1 MQRAKIFLLLSGILI
16 LILLSACQSEAE
28 IEITGVA
35 PTSAPIMGGRPELP
49 AIDDTRTP
57 RPTVTE
63 TTVATGAIEAT
74 PESNSETE
82 PTGDAETSGSSAQD
96 SVSIEGSW
104 LWGSITDPVS
114 GQKDIRN
121 PNNYQVFIHEDK
133 LSLITN
139 CNFTFGTITY
149 DDSAVSIEIDKSP
162 LNECP
167 LEEQQFIDSLNSVE
181 SYRVENGRLLLN
193 LGNSNTT
200 LEFGRIDTSIPQTW
214 DDLLFNLQNPFH
226 ENYCDAPA
234 AILLVNGLEEPYLK
248 AYGFSSVEG
257 NQSVGVNTPMQIGN
271 NTQSFTNVILLQLQ
285 EEGRLSLDDPLSV
298 WLPDIAAQIPNG
310 DQITLRH
317 LAQNRSGIPD
327 YADALIQPAIDT
339 INREVIQQSFS
350 PQDLVAIALENI
362 DEETSFIP
370 GEVWQNSS
378 TNALL
383 LGIIAEQIT
392 EQPLASLYEQR
403 IFRPLG
409 MTNSALVPG
418 IPEED
423 TISEGYQTVNNN
435 LTNFTDWNTS
445 QGWAD
450 SGIISTAEDM
460 DKYVR
465 GLFTSKLFQ
474 SVFTLSEMVNFSD
487 TGDDAQYQKYGL
499 GIGQFANTPY
509 RAWGHEG
516 QTPGF
521 TSTWVYLPDSDV
533 TVVLLTN
540 SGSCTSIMN
549 LPASLPQELFG
560 LSPLSDENPTTGT
573 PVNNVNSCALV
584 DLPFPHPEPDYDTKR
599 IRDLS
604 PFTDSLAGYDPLVA
618 GALDEKLLGKNILD
632 LQTLLNQGDLTSEEL
647 VTYYLYRIQTYDI
660 DRLNSVI
667 ELNPE
672 ALTQAQALDAERA
685 ESGPRSPMH
694 GIPVLLKDNIATG
707 DGMHTTAGAY
717 AFKDWQASQDAF
729 LVQQL
734 RDAGAIIL
742 GKTNLSEWANWMDA
756 CMPNGFSTL
765 GGQTRNPY
773 GAFEV
778 SGSSSGSAAA
788 VAANLST
795 VSVGTET
802 QGSIISPASHN
813 SVVGLK
819 PSMGL
824 VSRGQVIPILP
835 AQDVPGPIGRTVTD
849 VAVLLSAMSGV
860 DANDPITQD
869 AAELAGVDFTQF
881 LTTTVEPGL
890 RVGIVVIDEESI
902 QETAVALNF
911 NDEQIQSYRKA
922 VAPQN
927 EAARQIGQLLVPYG
941 IEIVEISSTMIPG
954 NVSPN
959 DAIEY
964 GYKESLNQFLSD
976 LGSEAPIG
984 SLAEIIALNE
994 EDVANYAPYGQS
1006 HLLQSENTTMTADE
1020 FAAIVAGNRET
1031 AVSALNAIFTDQ
1043 NIDVIIS
1050 SVGQAYAP
1058 AGFPAITVPNG
1069 YSSNGEPQGLV
1080 FVGDYLSE
1088 PQLLT
1093 VAYIFEQATQARL
1106 EPNLAA
1112 TIQQIEQTF
1121 GLPIEE
1127 NPAEVTE

>member
-1 MQRAKIFLLLSGILI
+1 MDRAKIFLLLSGILI
-16 LILLSACQSEAE
+16 LILLSACRSEPE
-28 IEITGVA
+28 IKVTGVA

-63 TTVATGAIEAT
+63 ATEAT
-74 PESNSETE
+74 SESNSETDN
-82 PTGDAETSGSSAQD
+82 TGNAETSGSSTQD
-96 SVSIEGSW
+96 SVSLDGSW

-114 GQKDIRN
+114 GRKDIRN
-121 PNNYQVFIHEDK
+121 PNNYQLFINEDK
-133 LSLITN
+133 LSLITS
-139 CNFTFGTITY
+139 CNFTFGTITH
-149 DDSAVSIEIDKSP
+149 DDSAISIKIDKSP

-181 SYRVENGRLLLN
+181 TFSVENGRLLLN
-193 LGNSNTT
+193 LANNNTT
-200 LEFGRIDTSIPQTW
+200 LEFGGIDTSIPQTW

-226 ENYCDAPA
+226 KNYCDAPA

-248 AYGFSSVEG
+248 AYGFSSVED
-257 NQSVGVNTPMQIGN
+257 NQSIGVNTPMQIGS
-271 NTQSFTNVILLQLQ
+271 NTQSFTNVVLLQLQ
-285 EEGRLSLDDPLSV
+285 EEGRLSLDDPLSA

-310 DQITLRH
+310 NQITLRH
-317 LAQNRSGIPD
+317 LAQNTSGIPD
-327 YADALIQPAIDT
+327 YADSLIQPAINT
-339 INREVIQQSFS
+339 IDREALQQSFS
-350 PQDLVAIALENI
+350 PQDLVDIALQNI
-362 DEETSFIP
+362 NEETSFTP
-370 GEVWQNSS
+370 GETWQDSS
-378 TNALL
+378 TNAIL

-409 MTNSALVPG
+409 MTNSILVQG

-423 TISEGYQTVNNN
+423 TISEGYHTVNNN
-435 LTNFTDWNTS
+435 PTNFTDWNTS

-465 GLFTSKLFQ
+465 GLFTGKLFQ
-474 SVFTLSEMVNFSD
+474 SVFTLSEMVNFAD
-487 TGDDAQYQKYGL
+487 TGGDSQYQKYGL

-521 TSTWVYLPDSDV
+521 TSTWVYLPDNEV

-549 LPASLPQELFG
+549 LPASLPPELFG
-560 LSPLSDENPTTGT
+560 LSNITDENPTTDT
-573 PVNNVNSCALV
+573 SVNNVNSCALV

-604 PFTDSLAGYDPLVA
+604 PFAESLAGYDPLVA
-618 GALDEKLLGKNILD
+618 GALDEELLGKNILD
-632 LQTLLNQGDLTSEEL
+632 LQLLLDQGNLTSEDL

-660 DRLNSVI
+660 DRLNSVM

-672 ALTQAQALDAERA
+672 AITQAQALDAERA
-685 ESGPRSPMH
+685 ASGPRSRMH

-742 GKTNLSEWANWMDA
+742 GKTNLSEWANWMDE

-778 SGSSSGSAAA
+778 SGSSSGSAVA

-802 QGSIISPASHN
+802 QGSIISPASA
-813 SVVGLK
+813 
-819 PSMGL
+819 
-824 VSRGQVIPILP
+824 ILW
-835 AQDVPGPIGRTVTD
+835 
-849 VAVLLSAMSGV
+849 
-860 DANDPITQD
+860 
-869 AAELAGVDFTQF
+869 LA
-881 LTTTVEPGL
+881 
-890 RVGIVVIDEESI
+890 
-902 QETAVALNF
+902 
-911 NDEQIQSYRKA
+911 
-922 VAPQN
+922 
-927 EAARQIGQLLVPYG
+927 
-941 IEIVEISSTMIPG
+941 
-954 NVSPN
+954 
-959 DAIEY
+959 
-964 GYKESLNQFLSD
+964 
-976 LGSEAPIG
+976 
-984 SLAEIIALNE
+984 
-994 EDVANYAPYGQS
+994 
-1006 HLLQSENTTMTADE
+1006 
-1020 FAAIVAGNRET
+1020 
-1031 AVSALNAIFTDQ
+1031 
-1043 NIDVIIS
+1043 
-1050 SVGQAYAP
+1050 
-1058 AGFPAITVPNG
+1058 
-1069 YSSNGEPQGLV
+1069 
-1080 FVGDYLSE
+1080 
-1088 PQLLT
+1088 
-1093 VAYIFEQATQARL
+1093 
-1106 EPNLAA
+1106 
-1112 TIQQIEQTF
+1112 
-1121 GLPIEE
+1121 
-1127 NPAEVTE
+1127 